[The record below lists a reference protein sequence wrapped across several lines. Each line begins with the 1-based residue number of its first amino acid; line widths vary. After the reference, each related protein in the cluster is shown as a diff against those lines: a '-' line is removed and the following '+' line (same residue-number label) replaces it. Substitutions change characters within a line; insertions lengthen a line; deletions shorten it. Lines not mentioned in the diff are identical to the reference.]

1 MSASS
6 ARRLIGIP
14 AGLAAVVML
23 STVPLLA
30 PTAAVAQPR
39 DWHGDHRPPPPPRG
53 WHGGGDWHGGGWH
66 GGGWHSGGDNAGA
79 IIGGALLGLGVG
91 AAIGVLAAPPPVA
104 YAPPPAY
111 YPPAPPPVY
120 YGY

>member
-1 MSASS
+1 MSATS
-6 ARRLIGIP
+6 ARRFIGIP
-14 AGLAAVVML
+14 AALAAVVMM

-30 PTAAVAQPR
+30 PAAAVAQPR
-39 DWHGDHRPPPPPRG
+39 DWHGDHHPPPPRG

-66 GGGWHSGGDNAGA
+66 GGGWHGGGDNTGA

-91 AAIGVLAAPPPVA
+91 AAIGALAAPPPVA